1 MQSNKEMLEEL
12 ANARL
17 DDAMHLT
24 NLEARSKAFG
34 EAMDAIDRL
43 NEMNKI
49 ENANKEKDE
58 KCLSIV
64 IKVVEIAAM
73 PIMLKL
79 IDLGC
84 HKSLINTIGR
94 VEQME
99 TFTSTPGRA
108 ISKMF
113 KF

>member
-1 MQSNKEMLEEL
+1 MKGNKELLEEL
-12 ANARL
+12 VNARL
-17 DDAMHLT
+17 DDAMSLCD
-24 NLEARSKAFG
+24 LDQKSKAFK
-34 EAMDAIDRL
+34 EAMEAVDRL

-49 ENANKEKDE
+49 ENANAGKNEKRLE
-58 KCLSIV
+58 V
-64 IKVVEIAAM
+64 AIKVVEVAAM

-94 VEQME
+94 IEQME
-99 TFTSTPGRA
+99 AFTSTPGRA